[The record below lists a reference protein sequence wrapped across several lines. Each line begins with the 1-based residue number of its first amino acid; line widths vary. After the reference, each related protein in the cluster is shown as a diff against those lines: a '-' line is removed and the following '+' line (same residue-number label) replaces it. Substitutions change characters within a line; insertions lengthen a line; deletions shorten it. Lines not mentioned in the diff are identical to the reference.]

1 MSSPQGPGRV
11 TNGAMQEAP
20 TKTKATEVVDR
31 LLVNKKEFKAAIV
44 MTPAQQHALRG
55 LGARAKALQ
64 NLGKAQASELIDTM
78 REAKRIK
85 AATAAP
91 SDSQLELL

>member
-1 MSSPQGPGRV
+1 M
-11 TNGAMQEAP
+11 TNGAIQEAP
-20 TKTKATEVVDR
+20 TKTKATEMLDR
-31 LLVNKKEFKAAIV
+31 LLVNKNELKAAIV

-55 LGARAKALQ
+55 LGARAQALQ

-78 REAKRIK
+78 REPKRIK
-85 AATAAP
+85 AATPAP